1 MLVTGAGR
9 GIGRAIARGFAAE
22 GAEVILVG
30 RTREALDA
38 VAAEIGSGADAVACD
53 VSSEGDVDGLAKY
66 VAERYG
72 WLHVLVNCAALRM
85 HHVGDPS
92 AFRKPLPDVTP
103 REWDAIVGTNLRGPY
118 LLCRALAG
126 VLRAAGG
133 ASVIN
138 VSAGAATSAEGGRA
152 PYAASK
158 AGLEALTRTLAA
170 EWRDVGIRVNTLVPD
185 QRVLTEGHHVELR
198 APEERARYVVPEA
211 LVPPALYLATSGVT
225 GQRVEA
231 LAWNEA
237 NGFGG
242 WDRWEAR
249 PERG

>member
-1 MLVTGAGR
+1 VLVTGAGR

-38 VAAEIGSGADAVACD
+38 VAAEIGSAADAVACD

-66 VAERYG
+66 VAARYG

-92 AFRKPLPDVTP
+92 AFRKVLADVPP
-103 REWDAIVGTNLRGPY
+103 REWDAILGTNLRGPY

-126 VLRAAGG
+126 LLRAAGG

-158 AGLEALTRTLAA
+158 AALEALTRSLAA
-170 EWRDVGIRVNTLVPD
+170 EWRDLGIRVNTLVPD

-198 APEERARYVVPEA
+198 APEERARYVAPEA
-211 LVPPALYLATSGVT
+211 LVPPALYLTTSGVT
-225 GQRVEA
+225 GERIEA
-231 LAWNEA
+231 LVWNEA

-242 WDRWEAR
+242 WERWEAR
-249 PERG
+249 PTG

>member
-1 MLVTGAGR
+1 VALVTGAGR

-22 GAEVILVG
+22 GAEVVLVG
-30 RTREALDA
+30 RTREPLDA
-38 VAAEIGSGADAVACD
+38 VAAEIGSAADAVPCD
-53 VSSEGDVDGLAKY
+53 VSSEHDVDSLATY

-85 HHVGDPS
+85 HHVGDAR
-92 AFRKPLPDVTP
+92 AFRKPLAEVTP

-126 VLRAAGG
+126 LLRAAGS

-138 VSAGAATSAEGGRA
+138 VSAGAATSTEGGRA

-170 EWRDVGIRVNTLVPD
+170 EWADLGIRVNTLVPD
-185 QRVLTEGHHVELR
+185 QRVLTEGHHFALR
-198 APEERARYVVPEA
+198 APEERARYLVPEA
-211 LVPPALYLATSGVT
+211 LVPPTLYLATSGVT
-225 GQRVEA
+225 GQRIEA

-237 NGFGG
+237 SGLGG
-242 WDRWEAR
+242 WERWEAR
-249 PERG
+249 